1 MLERGARRVHLFARG
16 ERGKKAEEAA
26 VVSLDDDRLEALIG
40 DGELHAQLIDDV
52 EMLDG
57 LTDPLDLDRLKR
69 GEQTPVLFGSA
80 MTNFG
85 AQRSW
90 RGGGGLLGCESRVP
104 RVHAANSSGVQLL
117 LDTLMSLGSPPTP
130 RALDAGDE
138 AGFTSGELTGDPLL
152 RHCHGRD
159 TAETWPRDGRDTA
172 ETWPRDGRDM
182 AETWPR
188 HGT

>member
-40 DGELHAQLIDDV
+40 DGELYAQLIDDV

-104 RVHAANSSGVQLL
+104 RVHRRELFRRAAAAGHAHVARLAA
-117 LDTLMSLGSPPTP
+117 DAA
-130 RALDAGDE
+130 RA
-138 AGFTSGELTGDPLL
+138 
-152 RHCHGRD
+152 RRGR
-159 TAETWPRDGRDTA
+159 RGRLHLWRA
-172 ETWPRDGRDM
+172 HR
-182 AETWPR
+182 
-188 HGT
+188 